1 MIQLL
6 GSLRAHAPLLRDFVR
21 RDLKARYVGSSMGF
35 FWSLVF
41 PVISLCVYMFVFRT
55 ILRVRWEPTPEMVAQ
70 GFHEQSPAMTALT
83 MLAGISIW
91 TAFAETL
98 SRSTNCL
105 IENSNLIQKVV
116 FPSEILPPYLCA
128 SALVNMCI
136 GLAIVLLGSVILD
149 ADPAVGWAFGF
160 RPSQLTPAL
169 VLLPLL
175 MLLQSLFTIGL
186 GYLLAT
192 LNLYLRDTFHVIG
205 VATMVWMF
213 ATPIFYPDFIVQQK
227 GYGWILDI
235 NPMYWLIEAYRDIVV
250 EAHWPDWFPLARY
263 FAVATLTFWVGST
276 FFWSQRRRVPDLL

>member
-1 MIQLL
+1 VIDLL
-6 GSLRAHAPLLRDFVR
+6 RSLRRHWPLLRDFVR

-55 ILRVRWEPTPEMVAQ
+55 ILKVRWEPTPDMLAQ
-70 GFHEQSPAMTALT
+70 GFKEQSPAQTALT
-83 MLAGISIW
+83 MLAGISVW
-91 TAFAETL
+91 TAFSETV

-105 IENSNLIQKVV
+105 VENANLIQKVV
-116 FPSEILPPYLCA
+116 FPSEILPPYLCV

-136 GLAIVLLGSVILD
+136 GLAIVLLGGVFLD
-149 ADPAVGWAFGF
+149 NDPAVGWAFAF
-160 RPSQLTPAL
+160 QPERLSFAL
-169 VLLPLL
+169 LLLPLL
-175 MLLQSLFTIGL
+175 MFLQCLFTVGL

-213 ATPIFYPDFIVQQK
+213 ATPIFYPDFIVVQK
-227 GYGWILDI
+227 GYGWILEL

-250 EAHWPDWFPLARY
+250 EGHGPDWVSLARFLAVGVLA
-263 FAVATLTFWVGST
+263 FALGST
-276 FFWSQRRRVPDLL
+276 FYWSQRRKLPDLL